1 MKESKKIEEVLAENG
16 FVIVPVHGTSMR
28 PLLKEGKSL
37 VQIEQKDGRYE
48 RGDVVL
54 FRKEDGTLVLH
65 RIIDVQGNEY
75 VMLGDHQ
82 YKEKEK
88 IHLSQ
93 IIGFVSE
100 YWTDAKQIHENSFG
114 YRISHAIWNGNLVIR
129 RIVLALL
136 RLSGND

>member
-16 FVIVPVHGTSMR
+16 FVIVPIHGTSMK

-75 VMLGDHQ
+75 VVLGDHQ

-88 IHLSQ
+88 IHFSQ
-93 IIGFVSE
+93 IIGCVSE
-100 YWTDAKQIHENSFG
+100 YWTGGKQIHENSFG
-114 YRISHAIWNGNLVIR
+114 YRTYHVIWNGNLVIR

>member
-1 MKESKKIEEVLAENG
+1 MKEGKRIEEVLQETG
-16 FVIVPVHGTSMR
+16 FVIVPIHGTSMR

-65 RIIDVQGNEY
+65 RIIEVRGSEY
-75 VMLGDHQ
+75 VLLGDHQ
-82 YKEKEK
+82 YREKEM
-88 IHLSQ
+88 IQSSQ
-93 IIGFVSE
+93 IIGSVST
-100 YWTDAKQIHENSFG
+100 YWINEDSFA
-114 YRISHAIWNGNLVIR
+114 YRMYHAVWNGNLLVR

>member
-1 MKESKKIEEVLAENG
+1 MKEGKRIEEVLQETG
-16 FVIVPVHGTSMR
+16 FVIVPIHGTSMR

-37 VQIEQKDGRYE
+37 VQIERKDGRYE

-65 RIIDVQGNEY
+65 RIIEVRKSEY
-75 VMLGDHQ
+75 VVLGDHQ
-82 YKEKEK
+82 YREKET
-88 IHLSQ
+88 IQSSQ
-93 IIGFVSE
+93 IIGSVTT
-100 YWTDAKQIHENSFG
+100 YWINGKQINEDSFG
-114 YRISHAIWNGNLVIR
+114 YRMYHAIWNGNLLAR